1 MVGIKRDIG
10 LVFCSNFYRE
20 RLAIL
25 VLQINLLSDLYFL
38 CSRKIATVKIA
49 FGSGIP

>member
-10 LVFCSNFYRE
+10 LVFLRNLYRE
-20 RLAIL
+20 RWLCQYW

-38 CSRKIATVKIA
+38 CSPEAVR
-49 FGSGIP
+49 SQR